1 LPKFYRRAKIK
12 PTMKKI
18 NVKYLLACLVII
30 VCLVV
35 ASGCPLPSFEFP
47 PATTTSPPP
56 TTSVNPIDPGWT
68 PPSADGQDQLLP
80 SIADVVAL
88 VRPSVVAINTEYTG
102 YDIFNQP
109 FTQQAAG
116 SGWVIDE
123 DGLIVTNNHVVENA
137 DSVTVTMAD
146 GRTFPAET
154 VRADS
159 LSDLAIVKV
168 DAGNLPAAKV
178 GNSDTLLVGDW
189 VVAIG
194 NSLGMGISAT
204 SGIVSAKGVSLSVSA
219 GQTQEDL
226 IQTDAAINPGNSGGP
241 LVNMAGEVIGINS
254 IKIAQVGVEGM
265 GYAISSNTAKP
276 IIQQLVQQGYVI
288 RPWLGV
294 GLYTVD
300 QYAILRYSL
309 AVDKGAFI
317 TEVAAGSPAAEAGIE
332 VGDVITG
339 FEGEEITSAD
349 DLIQAIHASEIG
361 QSVEITFWRGE
372 AQNTTRATLVER
384 APS

>member
-1 LPKFYRRAKIK
+1 
-12 PTMKKI
+12 MKKI
-18 NVKYLLACLVII
+18 NLKYLLACLLVII
-30 VCLVV
+30 FLFVG
-35 ASGCPLPSFEFP
+35 SGCPLPSFEFP
-47 PATTTSPPP
+47 PTATPPTSPPP
-56 TTSVNPIDPGWT
+56 TSINPIDPGWT
-68 PPSADGQDQLLP
+68 PPPADGQDQLLP

-109 FTQQAAG
+109 FTQQGAG
-116 SGWVIDE
+116 SGWIIDE
-123 DGLIVTNNHVVENA
+123 DGLIVTNNHVVEGA
-137 DSVTVTMAD
+137 DSVAVTLAD
-146 GRTFPAET
+146 SRTFSAET
-154 VRADS
+154 IRTDW

-168 DAGNLPAAKV
+168 NAGNLPAARV
-178 GNSDTLLVGDW
+178 GNSDRLRVGDW

-194 NSLGMGISAT
+194 NSLGLGISAT
-204 SGIVSAKGVSLSVSA
+204 KGIVSAKDVSLSVSA

-265 GYAISSNTAKP
+265 GYAISSNTATP
-276 IIQQLVQQGYVI
+276 IIQQLVQKGYVI

-300 QYAILRYSL
+300 QYAILRYDL
-309 AVDKGAFI
+309 AVDKGALI
-317 TEVAAGSPAAEAGIE
+317 TEVATPSPAAEAGLE
-332 VGDVITG
+332 TGDVITG

-349 DLIQAIHASEIG
+349 DLIQAIHSQEIG
-361 QSVEITFWRGE
+361 QEVEITFWRGE
-372 AQNTTRATLVER
+372 VQNTTQATLVER
-384 APS
+384 PPS

>member
-1 LPKFYRRAKIK
+1 
-12 PTMKKI
+12 MKRL
-18 NVKYLLACLVII
+18 NLKYLLASLVII
-30 VCLVV
+30 VFLLV
-35 ASGCPLPSFEFP
+35 ASGCPLPSIVTTP
-47 PATTTSPPP
+47 PTSPPP
-56 TTSVNPIDPGWT
+56 TTSTATPINPGWT
-68 PPSADGQDQLLP
+68 PPSTDGQVLALP

-88 VRPSVVAINTEYTG
+88 VKPSVVAINTEYTS

-116 SGWVIDE
+116 SGWIIDE

-137 DSVTVTMAD
+137 DSVTVTLVD
-146 GRTFPAET
+146 GRTFTAET
-154 VRADS
+154 VRTDS

-168 DAGNLPAAKV
+168 NASNLPSAEV
-178 GNSDTLLVGDW
+178 GDSDTLQVGDW

-204 SGIVSAKGVSLSVSA
+204 AGIVSAKGVSLSVSE

-265 GYAISSNTAKP
+265 GYAISSNTARP
-276 IIQQLVQQGYVI
+276 IIQQLVQKGYVV

-300 QYAILRYSL
+300 QYAVMRYGL
-309 AVDKGAFI
+309 AVEEGTLV
-317 TEVAAGSPAAEAGIE
+317 TEVATDSPAAEAGIQA
-332 VGDVITG
+332 GDVITS
-339 FEGEEITSAD
+339 FEGEDITSAD
-349 DLIQAIHASEIG
+349 DLVQAIHASDIG
-361 QSVEITFWRGE
+361 QRVEIIFWRGNT
-372 AQNTTRATLVER
+372 QNTTYATLVESP
-384 APS
+384 PS